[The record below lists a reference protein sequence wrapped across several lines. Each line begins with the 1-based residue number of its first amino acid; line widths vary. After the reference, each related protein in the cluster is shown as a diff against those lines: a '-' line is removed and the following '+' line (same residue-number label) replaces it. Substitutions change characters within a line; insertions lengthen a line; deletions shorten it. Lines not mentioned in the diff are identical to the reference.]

1 MGDFVGEREPVSD
14 FTVQFRAAIATID
27 SQKAQ
32 DELQKAVD
40 SFQRLCE
47 DYLHLEKLNEAPL
60 SHNYPP
66 QYETSG
72 TSPEDAAEDVA
83 SSERNRLG
91 LGDGPLLNLRE
102 ALENDIGLRIFSIEL
117 PSRVAGMF
125 SYTEK
130 LGGCI
135 AVNARHPHDRQRW
148 SLAHEYGHF
157 LTSRFRSEVSMLGGY
172 GRSRTGE
179 RFADT
184 FARCLL
190 MPAAGLRRRFN
201 EESRA
206 ADGKITA
213 TEICRLA
220 YHFFVSVEAMMLRLE
235 ELRLLKGGTWELLRD
250 RGFKVR
256 EAQEL
261 LGLSPH
267 PHDRSGLPLRYQF
280 LAALAYEKGELTEGE
295 LARILH
301 GDRVAARRTVQKLTQ
316 SLLLNDE
323 GQVTSFSI
331 ELAQG
336 VSGMKEPGPQKS
348 EVTGSFNVDRPQLAE
363 QYC

>member
-1 MGDFVGEREPVSD
+1 
-14 FTVQFRAAIATID
+14 
-27 SQKAQ
+27 
-32 DELQKAVD
+32 
-40 SFQRLCE
+40 
-47 DYLHLEKLNEAPL
+47 
-60 SHNYPP
+60 
-66 QYETSG
+66 
-72 TSPEDAAEDVA
+72 
-83 SSERNRLG
+83 
-91 LGDGPLLNLRE
+91 
-102 ALENDIGLRIFSIEL
+102 
-117 PSRVAGMF
+117 
-125 SYTEK
+125 
-130 LGGCI
+130 
-135 AVNARHPHDRQRW
+135 
-148 SLAHEYGHF
+148 
-157 LTSRFRSEVSMLGGY
+157 MLGGY

-213 TEICRLA
+213 AEICRLA

-301 GDRVAARRTVQKLTQ
+301 SDRVAARRTVQNLTQ

-336 VSGMKEPGPQKS
+336 VSGMKEPASQKS
-348 EVTGSFNVDRPQLAE
+348 EMTGSFNVDRPQLAE